1 MNIFSIDSQGLKT
14 PVAIESFTFSGGE
27 EQVKLSVAAFNNC
40 EKIEIFHRLTS
51 SSDIIKIILAIDAIR
66 RLGYDDTKIEL
77 IIPYFPYAR
86 QDRVCVAG
94 EAFGAAVMAQLINNL
109 NCNKV
114 TVWDAHSEVTP
125 ALVNKVVNIDQVYF
139 LQQCPQLI
147 QKLTNGELTL
157 LSPDAGASKKSE
169 KIAEYFNGSVELI
182 QALKNRDLATGRIIS
197 SKILGEVAGK
207 DILITDDICDG
218 GRTFIELALQL
229 QTSGAKSVS
238 LFVTHGIF
246 SKGFAVFNGLI
257 DTIYTTNSFKS
268 AIQYEQLLAAEK
280 EKNIINTTLNIIEI

>member
-1 MNIFSIDSQGLKT
+1 MKIFSIDLQGIKT

-27 EQVKLSVAAFNNC
+27 EQVKLTAAAFKYC
-40 EKIEIFHRLTS
+40 QTIEIFHRLTS
-51 SSDIIKIILAIDAIR
+51 SSDIMKIILAIDAIR
-66 RLGYDDTKIEL
+66 RLGYDDTRIEL
-77 IIPYFPYAR
+77 VIPYFPYAR
-86 QDRVCVAG
+86 QDRVCIAG

-109 NCNKV
+109 NCTKV
-114 TVWDAHSEVTP
+114 TIWDAHSAVTP
-125 ALVNKVVNIDQVYF
+125 ALVNKVVSIEQIYF
-139 LQQCPQLI
+139 LQQCPQLM
-147 QKLTNGELTL
+147 QKLANGELTL

-169 KIAEYFNGSVELI
+169 KIAEFFNGSVELI

-218 GRTFIELALQL
+218 GRTFIELAIQL
-229 QTSGAKSVS
+229 QKSGAKSIS
-238 LFVTHGIF
+238 LYITHGIF

-268 AIQYEQLLAAEK
+268 KSQYEQILAAEK
-280 EKNIINTTLNIIEI
+280 ETHIINTALNIIEV